1 MKRLPSTREKRI
13 EALQQNRYLSGLD
26 DKILEYLAQ
35 NTRLISY
42 DSEECIIWEGQP
54 CQGLCIV
61 ESGRVKIFKNSLS
74 GREMIINVFE
84 EGDSFNE
91 VPVFDQ
97 LENPVNVG
105 AILDSRIWLID
116 ALALRTVISD
126 HPEAAQ

>member
-1 MKRLPSTREKRI
+1 
-13 EALQQNRYLSGLD
+13 
-26 DKILEYLAQ
+26 
-35 NTRLISY
+35 
-42 DSEECIIWEGQP
+42 
-54 CQGLCIV
+54 
-61 ESGRVKIFKNSLS
+61 
-74 GREMIINVFE
+74 MIINVFE

-105 AILDSRIWLID
+105 AILDSQIWLID